1 MWSCDEYK
9 AFSKQCQKELKQAK
23 EYIALLESKLVICG
37 KKQTALEDEIQGYKE
52 SSDVKDIADRILQH
66 DLRGALVA
74 SASLPRILL
83 GSDMLTDAQRE
94 ILTMIEKAGNNM
106 LEILDSNLLLYRLEE
121 GNYAFSPENLNMLD
135 VLNSVVLGL
144 KQRGKIHGNDIVVE
158 SSGECAFV
166 EGDKQLLSRAF
177 SNILLNA
184 IEASTENVPIYIV
197 ISADERCNVQ
207 IRNSGEVPVGIR
219 SEFFNKFITHGK
231 KEGTGL
237 GTYSAK
243 LMIEAQHG
251 DIALDSS
258 GPGVTTINV
267 SLPIAHDVP
276 A

>member
-1 MWSCDEYK
+1 
-9 AFSKQCQKELKQAK
+9 
-23 EYIALLESKLVICG
+23 
-37 KKQTALEDEIQGYKE
+37 
-52 SSDVKDIADRILQH
+52 
-66 DLRGALVA
+66 
-74 SASLPRILL
+74 
-83 GSDMLTDAQRE
+83 
-94 ILTMIEKAGNNM
+94 M

-121 GNYAFSPENLNMLD
+121 GKYVFSPENLNILD

-144 KQRGKIHGNDIVVE
+144 KQRGETYGNDIVVE
-158 SSGECAFV
+158 SSSECTFV
-166 EGDKQLLSRAF
+166 EGEKQLLNRVF

-184 IEASTENVPIYIV
+184 IEASAENVPIFIT

-219 SEFFNKFITHGK
+219 DDFFNKFITHGK

-251 DIALDSS
+251 DITLDSS